1 MLVGLRGDDLLLNTR
16 QKLLR
21 FGKCQTQMADIA
33 KTIRPVDL
41 HDVGTARLTIDT
53 RFDQPQN
60 PSHPRSPAG
69 KSWLGV
75 LPLSSS
81 PQSLD
86 SPGSAGVEPL
96 T

>member
-21 FGKCQTQMADIA
+21 FGQRQTQMADIA
-33 KTIRPVDL
+33 KTIRSVDL
-41 HDVGTARLTIDT
+41 HDVGTARLTIDI

-60 PSHPRSPAG
+60 PSHPRSPAR

-75 LPLSSS
+75 PPLSSS

-86 SPGSAGVEPL
+86 NPSPVRVNS
-96 T
+96 

>member
-1 MLVGLRGDDLLLNTR
+1 VLVGLRGDDSLLNTR

-21 FGKCQTQMADIA
+21 FGQRQTQMADIA

-86 SPGSAGVEPL
+86 SPGR
-96 T
+96 